1 MNNDTVIIIVIIII
15 FAALAYFFSTYI
27 ARRSMKQVIKT
38 LRDNQAL
45 TPETAKLPQELGFK
59 KQAMIQ
65 MGVLRDHKPAAI
77 QLLMNSEVIKQT
89 DEGKLYL
96 SETDLLKSGIE
107 KKLGA

>member
-1 MNNDTVIIIVIIII
+1 MNNSTVIIIAVMVILIV
-15 FAALAYFFSTYI
+15 LAYFFSTYT
-27 ARRSMKQVIKT
+27 ARRSMRQVIKT

-45 TPETAKLPQELGFK
+45 TPETAKFPQELGFK

-77 QLLMNSEVIKQT
+77 QLLTNSGVIKVT

-96 SETDLLKSGIE
+96 SEADFQRSGIE
-107 KKLGA
+107 KRL

>member
-1 MNNDTVIIIVIIII
+1 MNSYTVIIIAVIVI
-15 FAALAYFFSTYI
+15 FIVLAFVFSTYT
-27 ARRSMKQVIKT
+27 ARRSLRQVLKI

-96 SETDLLKSGIE
+96 SEGDLLRSGIE
-107 KKLGA
+107 KKLGG